1 MAHLIQLQMV
11 TLTTDNTTVETLCDI
26 VNLMNMRFVVNDS
39 IDAVDKSGVQLVK
52 EFRKKYPVLLT
63 EVAHD

>member
-52 EFRKKYPVLLT
+52 EFRKKYPDLLT